1 MSAINTPD
9 LPISVDVAVIGGG
22 QSALA
27 CAYYLHRSGLSFVLF
42 DDREAAGGAWQNSW
56 SNLTLFSTHE
66 FSNLPGMPM
75 PKYDGFPPY
84 THVID
89 YLTEFER
96 RFDVPVV
103 RPAHVD
109 RVTWQPGGKAEG
121 EGGQDAG
128 EQRAHFV
135 LHIGGQRCRALAVIS
150 ATGTRSRPFVPRYP
164 GAFSGVQLHNE
175 QYRGPEKYAGTRVAV
190 VGGAN
195 SAAQVAADLVNVA
208 DVTWYTKEP
217 PRWMPD
223 EVDGRVLF
231 QNFDKFRR
239 EQEGN
244 PDTEPVDVPDRNPI
258 GDIVMVPPVLAAR
271 DAGKLTATPMFH
283 SLDEVAADY
292 LIWCTGYRPEST
304 HLRGVIKQK
313 TPQHPGLYLVG
324 YGNWCGLGSATL
336 AGVGPSARSAVAA
349 ARDHI
354 GEITKSRR

>member
-1 MSAINTPD
+1 MHTSNSPE
-9 LPISVDVAVIGGG
+9 LPTFVDIAVIGGG

-27 CAYYLHRSGLSFVLF
+27 CAYYLRRSGLRFALF

-56 SNLTLFSTHE
+56 SNLTLFSTNE

-96 RFDVPVV
+96 RFDIPVV

-109 RVTWQPGGKAEG
+109 RVTWQSGGGAER
-121 EGGQDAG
+121 D
-128 EQRAHFV
+128 HYV
-135 LHIGGQRCRALAVIS
+135 LHIGGQQCRALAVIS
-150 ATGTRSRPFVPRYP
+150 ATGTRSQPFVPRYP
-164 GAFSGVQLHNE
+164 GTFSGVQLHNE
-175 QYRGPEKYAGTRVAV
+175 QYRGPENYAGTRVAV

-195 SAAQVAADLVNVA
+195 SGAQVAADLVDVA

-239 EQEGN
+239 EHEGR
-244 PDTEPVDVPDRNPI
+244 PDTEPVDVPARNPI

-271 DAGKLTATPMFH
+271 DAGKLTATPMFQ
-283 SLDEVAADY
+283 SLDEVDADY
-292 LIWCTGYRPEST
+292 LIWCTGYRPALT
-304 HLRGVIKQK
+304 HLRGVIKQR
-313 TPQHPGLYLVG
+313 TPLHPGLYLVG

-336 AGVGPSARSAVAA
+336 AGVGPSARAA
-349 ARDHI
+349 ATAAQTFAASARVHI
-354 GEITKSRR
+354 GEMTNPRR